1 MTLQNIPPNSL
12 LESQLGKGFDM
23 ADTKKEC
30 GAKLRKKPGR
40 FCKSPPI
47 KGKRRC
53 RLHGGRSLAGV
64 AHGSFKHGR
73 YSRYLPKDL
82 RKQYEQSKHD
92 PQLLSHEPDLR
103 LMDLRLQGLIK
114 NLDNTASLEAFS
126 RAQVEWEKLEQA
138 QDRGDL
144 EEMGRVM
151 LKLRPLMRLT
161 VPAGPIWEE
170 IREVI
175 EQRRKLLESESR
187 RIQQSS
193 NSMSGEQI
201 LALIEYIVDVLRGS
215 VQKYADRLIA
225 SKILN
230 QVTTDIGV
238 VVSRP
243 DQASPA
249 TARLLS

>member
-1 MTLQNIPPNSL
+1 MAEQN
-12 LESQLGKGFDM
+12 
-23 ADTKKEC
+23 KKKC
-30 GAKLRKKPGR
+30 GAQLRKKPGV
-40 FCKSPPI
+40 FCKKTPI

-64 AHGSFKHGR
+64 ASGAFKHGR
-73 YSRYLPKDL
+73 YSRYLPKGL
-82 RKQYEQSKHD
+82 RKQYEQTKHD

-103 LMDLRLQGLIK
+103 LMDVRLQNLLNELGKSDPRKAIETIKASWGL
-114 NLDNTASLEAFS
+114 FQRS
-126 RAQVEWEKLEQA
+126 R
-138 QDRGDL
+138 
-144 EEMGRVM
+144 
-151 LKLRPLMRLT
+151 T
-161 VPAGPIWEE
+161 VPGMNPAEYLDKVGEAILAHQNQANEIWDSIE
-170 IREVI
+170 RVT
-175 EQRRKLLESESR
+175 EQRRKLLESETR
-187 RIQQSS
+187 RIQQNA

-201 LALIEYIVDVLRGS
+201 LALIEYIVDVLRES

-243 DQASPA
+243 DQASPE

>member
-1 MTLQNIPPNSL
+1 
-12 LESQLGKGFDM
+12 
-23 ADTKKEC
+23 
-30 GAKLRKKPGR
+30 
-40 FCKSPPI
+40 
-47 KGKRRC
+47 
-53 RLHGGRSLAGV
+53 
-64 AHGSFKHGR
+64 
-73 YSRYLPKDL
+73 
-82 RKQYEQSKHD
+82 
-92 PQLLSHEPDLR
+92 
-103 LMDLRLQGLIK
+103 MDLRLQGLIQ

-144 EEMGRVM
+144 QEMGRVM
-151 LKLRPLMRLT
+151 LRLRGLMRLT

-170 IREVI
+170 IRQVI

-201 LALIEYIVDVLRGS
+201 LALIEYVVDVLRGS

-249 TARLLS
+249 TARLLA